1 MQGMIFLTKSLYMVQ
16 SDCCPCFLGRSGLR
30 RDIVAGLLLA
40 VWRKALYG
48 LIS

>member
-30 RDIVAGLLLA
+30 RDIVAGDF
-40 VWRKALYG
+40 WLYDEKRCMD
-48 LIS
+48 